1 MTEKM
6 KKLLSSLL
14 FVVLS
19 AAFAAF
25 LTYLTGGSPQKIL
38 MVSGFTALLMAI
50 GLLKSRYRKFD
61 RAVETFFSKYFR
73 FTFWVLVTLAP
84 VVFFRWLAE
93 FTVTTSPILQG
104 ILFVIWASLLTTI
117 LIFIATERKREK
129 LFRFLERVGGLAP
142 YIYCFNTFVIA
153 ALFFASL
160 TYLMAGFDML
170 TFTNPDGNPITAAEL
185 SVAQL
190 MDFFVWHFLD
200 AVPLLKI
207 NETLNWKMQLAYAS
221 SAVGFIVLLFKIAVI
236 IPVISAFRGYWQHR
250 QTTSDGKETPEK
262 S

>member
-1 MTEKM
+1 MAEKT
-6 KKLLSSLL
+6 KNLLSISS

-19 AAFAAF
+19 AAFAAL
-25 LTYLTGGSPQKIL
+25 LTYLMGGRLQKIL
-38 MVSGFTALLMAI
+38 LVSGFTAILMIA

-61 RAVETFFSKYFR
+61 RAVKTFFSKYSR
-73 FTFWVLVTLAP
+73 FTFWALITLAP
-84 VVFFRWLAE
+84 IVFFRWLAE
-93 FTVTTSPILQG
+93 FTVIASPVLQG
-104 ILFVIWASLLTTI
+104 ILFVVWASLLTVI
-117 LIFIATERKREK
+117 LMFIATQRRREK

-142 YIYCFNTFVIA
+142 YVYCFNTFIIA

-160 TYLMAGFDML
+160 TYLMAGFDIL
-170 TFTNPDGNPITAAEL
+170 SFTNPDGNPITSEL

-207 NETLNWKMQLAYAS
+207 NDTIRWKIGLTYES

-236 IPVISAFRGYWQHR
+236 IPVISAFRGYWKYQ
-250 QTTSDGKETPEK
+250 QAGKEEK
-262 S
+262 DKSEES